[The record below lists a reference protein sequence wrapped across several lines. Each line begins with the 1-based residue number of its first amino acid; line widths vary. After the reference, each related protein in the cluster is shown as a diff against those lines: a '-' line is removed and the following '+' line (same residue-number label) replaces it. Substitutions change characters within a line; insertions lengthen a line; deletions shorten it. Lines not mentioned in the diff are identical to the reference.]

1 MKKRLTVFLGLA
13 GVFFL
18 FPEVAYA
25 DNCSFF
31 ADCFNTARAA
41 AAAAT
46 AAGILAALASAAAD
60 FTPGLGEGKAAVQ
73 LFTGYDPITKERVP
87 RWESAVGLIP
97 VFGRVASRG
106 IRMSTR
112 AARTL
117 RGAKA
122 LQTTAR
128 VVRKGTEV
136 YETVRKPYDIGKA
149 VKDTSKKI
157 SGHMQDYLDSQ
168 QKSTQSRYTAGSTER
183 EVSTQQA
190 SSSGPRA
197 YEAHAVFIPPDQ
209 LYKMLSGGFQSV
221 APDAPAVIAHD
232 TLKDLAKTFGKNSDT
247 LKSIAKA
254 KDTIGNLPE
263 DATMKDVVEK
273 LKG

>member
-1 MKKRLTVFLGLA
+1 MKKRLIVFLGLA
-13 GVFFL
+13 AGFFL
-18 FPEVAYA
+18 FPEVASA

-31 ADCFNTARAA
+31 ADCFNTAKAA

-46 AAGILAALASAAAD
+46 AMGILAAIASAAAD
-60 FTPGLGEGKAAVQ
+60 FTPGVGEGKAAVQ
-73 LFTGYDPITKERVP
+73 LVTGYDPITNERVP
-87 RWESAVGLIP
+87 RWESAIGLIP
-97 VFGRVASRG
+97 VFGRVAARG

-136 YETVRKPYDIGKA
+136 YETVRQPYDIGKA

-157 SGHMQDYLDSQ
+157 GDQLQ
-168 QKSTQSRYTAGSTER
+168 QYYNQQGSNQPRYPGTTVRGAGT
-183 EVSTQQA
+183 TGG
-190 SSSGPRA
+190 SSAPHV
-197 YEAHAVFIPPDQ
+197 YEARAIPFDMFAN
-209 LYKMLSGGFQSV
+209 MLVSGFGSVPEDAPVSV
-221 APDAPAVIAHD
+221 AEK
-232 TLKDLAKTFGKNSDT
+232 TLTNLSKTFGKNGEV
-247 LKSIAKA
+247 LKHIAKA
-254 KDTIGNLPE
+254 KDTIGDLPS
-263 DATMKDVVEK
+263 DATIKEAVSK